1 MKRWMAWLG
10 VVCAAGLMFS
20 ACGGSPTSRET
31 SATAGEAAPLFYFSG
46 DGLYMVGESGKP
58 RLLAEEVE
66 LPSFSSTV
74 QSLPAASGRYL
85 LSPNGKKLSFSPRYN
100 SLEDNIA
107 LYAAD
112 TAKGTVKTVCK
123 DLAVDIEQFGVWKM
137 VFRFGVDG
145 TLYYIQQNREAVRT
159 DLYAYE
165 KGKSRLVA
173 ENVVSFYLGEDG
185 KTILYYGGVEGTGSP
200 QSASETFLQCWQA
213 KYSISRLS
221 LKRLDTQTGEC
232 VVLSEAAS
240 LNDLPQY
247 DKTAFAYVVFIEQDK
262 EQHPVQRQV
271 GDMPESVD
279 ENRSAY
285 DTLVLSPDVQIIKDT
300 SRGAWIL
307 QAEGREPIVIES
319 IRQPGTSA
327 DKIVENQLYFTMA
340 DGAVYY
346 YNATPSSNQEANFFR
361 LAIENGALKEKTAL
375 GPHVERVLESY
386 RDGVFYYE
394 RVPDHT
400 GEFLLCYTNGTDMV
414 TLDNIQDLETLRVV
428 GDQAYLI
435 VSRKDAPQRY
445 DIHSFDGKQAALWA
459 ENISTY
465 GFFNNQLYYTQD
477 NAAPFSLY
485 QGNTLV
491 AENVDGVIGL
501 YEEP

>member
-10 VVCAAGLMFS
+10 AVCAAGLMFS
-20 ACGGSPTSRET
+20 ACGGSPTSREA

-271 GDMPESVD
+271 GDMPESMD

-285 DTLVLSPDVQIIKDT
+285 DTLVLSPGVQIIKDT

>member
-185 KTILYYGGVEGTGSP
+185 KTILYYGGIEGTGSP
-200 QSASETFLQCWQA
+200 QESGDRFIQQWAA
-213 KYSISRLS
+213 KYGASRMV
-221 LKRLDTQTGEC
+221 LKRLDIQTGEC
-232 VVLSEAAS
+232 ATLSDKVSTTSHPSFDLFSFSYVKFQEWDGTRYVERQVGEVPPSSPCPCPGCAAGGIHLSDGVHIYKREALDGWFLEA
-240 LNDLPQY
+240 DGQEP
-247 DKTAFAYVVFIEQDK
+247 VFIEAVWQHGTDK
-262 EQHPVQRQV
+262 KH
-271 GDMPESVD
+271 
-279 ENRSAY
+279 
-285 DTLVLSPDVQIIKDT
+285 
-300 SRGAWIL
+300 
-307 QAEGREPIVIES
+307 
-319 IRQPGTSA
+319 
-327 DKIVENQLYFTMA
+327 ENQVRFVQT
-340 DGAVYY
+340 DGAVYCY
-346 YNATPSSNQEANFFR
+346 KDDATEPGQNNLFR
-361 LAIENGALKEKTAL
+361 LAIEDGVLREKKAITNYVMDIKM
-375 GPHVERVLESY
+375 GY
-386 RDGVFYYE
+386 KGGVFYF
-394 RVPDHT
+394 RQSLDVPNRSKI
-400 GEFLLCYTNGTDMV
+400 LYYTDGTD
-414 TLDNIQDLETLRVV
+414 TLSFESLPEETAPFTVN
-428 GDQAYLI
+428 GNAYLL
-435 VSRKDAPQRY
+435 APREEGERQ
-445 DIHSFDGKQAALWA
+445 DIYSFDGHGTTLVA
-459 ENISTY
+459 EGVRHTLY
-465 GFFNNQLYYTQD
+465 ANNQLYYTKD
-477 NAAPFSLY
+477 EGAPFSLY

-501 YEEP
+501 YEDFL

>member
-271 GDMPESVD
+271 GDMPESMD

-285 DTLVLSPDVQIIKDT
+285 DTLVLSPGVQIIKDT

-428 GDQAYLI
+428 G
-435 VSRKDAPQRY
+435 Y

>member
-66 LPSFSSTV
+66 R
-74 QSLPAASGRYL
+74 PAFRNASQYFPGAEGLYM
-85 LSPNGKKLSFSPRYN
+85 LSPNGRELAFCPRYN
-100 SLEDNIA
+100 ALEDKTT
-107 LYAAD
+107 LYTVD
-112 TAKGTVKTVCK
+112 TPSKGKTKAVCE
-123 DLAVDIEQFGVWKM
+123 DLAVFLRNWSNRAP
-137 VFRFGVDG
+137 FRFGVDG

-271 GDMPESVD
+271 GDMPESMD

-285 DTLVLSPDVQIIKDT
+285 DTLALSPGVQIIKDT